1 VSHLL
6 KTDAKPLHACERP
19 SKGSMIA
26 PIRVAGG
33 ADGKRGNNMAI
44 SCVVGDDH
52 EALRR
57 GLVTLLRDDEAI
69 DVIGQA
75 ANGTEAL
82 GLVERRRPDVLVVDV
97 RMPGIDGIELCGTLA
112 GRDLPTTVVLYT
124 AYDDPETL
132 DAALEAGARG
142 YVLKSSPPQDL
153 VRAIHAVRE
162 GRRYVDATLAAALL
176 ARHDAP
182 AGGGLSPREL
192 EVLQLLAD
200 GHTTDAAAERLFLSP
215 ATVRSYAENA
225 MRKLEARNRVHA
237 VATALRQGLIR

>member
-1 VSHLL
+1 M
-6 KTDAKPLHACERP
+6 
-19 SKGSMIA
+19 G
-26 PIRVAGG
+26 
-33 ADGKRGNNMAI
+33 I

-57 GLVTLLRDDEAI
+57 GLVTLLRDDDGI

-75 ANGTEAL
+75 SNGAEAL

-97 RMPGIDGIELCGTLA
+97 RMPEIDGIELCGTLA
-112 GRDLPTTVVLYT
+112 DRGLRTTVVLYT

-153 VRAIHAVRE
+153 LRAIHAVRD
-162 GRRYVDATLAAALL
+162 GGRYVDATLAATLF
-176 ARHDAP
+176 ARREAPP
-182 AGGGLSPREL
+182 AGGLSRREL
-192 EVLQLLAD
+192 EVLQLLGD
-200 GHTTDAAAERLFLSP
+200 GHTTDAAAQRLFLSP

-225 MRKLEARNRVHA
+225 MRKLEANNRVHA
-237 VATALRQGLIR
+237 VATALRRGLIS